1 MGMFKKKLEA
11 RELTLDDLFV
21 SSSVR
26 EIAVNRENALEIPV
40 VKSCV
45 NLISSTIC
53 SLPVKLY
60 KEQDGKVVEVINDNR
75 IKLLNSETGDLLDSY
90 QMKEQMILDYL
101 LYGQAYSYIKKE
113 KNKVTSLHHV
123 EKSFIIPM
131 KNTHPIFK
139 DANLSIGG
147 KSYEPWE
154 FIQLLKDSKD
164 GVSGKG
170 ILDTNPMVLKAS
182 YYLLNHQKNLS
193 VNGGVH
199 KGIIKSLKK
208 LSQESIDLLKEN
220 WRKLYSNNSNDAI
233 ILNEGLE
240 YVPVSANNKDMQTKE
255 QIEILNQEICS
266 IFNVP
271 YSIVLGKATKDE
283 YDLYI
288 KSCIVPILKAF
299 ENALNRTLLLESEK
313 ESLFWEFDLSEINKA
328 NVVDRYKAHEI
339 ALKNGI
345 KNINEVRYEENLDNV
360 EGLDFI
366 RLSLADVLLNPKDG
380 TVYTP
385 NTNET
390 TIINNKKSVVES
402 EVA

>member
-1 MGMFKKKLEA
+1 
-11 RELTLDDLFV
+11 
-21 SSSVR
+21 
-26 EIAVNRENALEIPV
+26 
-40 VKSCV
+40 
-45 NLISSTIC
+45 
-53 SLPVKLY
+53 
-60 KEQDGKVVEVINDNR
+60 
-75 IKLLNSETGDLLDSY
+75 
-90 QMKEQMILDYL
+90 
-101 LYGQAYSYIKKE
+101 
-113 KNKVTSLHHV
+113 
-123 EKSFIIPM
+123 
-131 KNTHPIFK
+131 
-139 DANLSIGG
+139 
-147 KSYEPWE
+147 
-154 FIQLLKDSKD
+154 
-164 GVSGKG
+164 
-170 ILDTNPMVLKAS
+170 MVLKAS

-271 YSIVLGKATKDE
+271 SSIVLGKATKDE

-345 KNINEVRYEENLDNV
+345 KNINEVRYEENLDNI

-390 TIINNKKSVVES
+390 TTINNKKSVDES

>member
-1 MGMFKKKLEA
+1 MGMFKKKLET
-11 RELTLDDLFV
+11 RELTLNDLFV
-21 SSSVR
+21 SSSAK
-26 EIAVNRENALEIPV
+26 EITINRENALEIPV

-45 NLISSTIC
+45 NLISNTIC

-60 KEQDGKVVEVINDNR
+60 KEQDGKVFEVINDNR

-101 LYGQAYSYIKKE
+101 LYGQAYSYINKQ
-113 KNKVTSLHHV
+113 KNNVISLHHV
-123 EKSFIIPM
+123 EKSFVIPM
-131 KNTHPIFK
+131 ANTNPIFK
-139 DANLSIGG
+139 DANLNIGG

-164 GVSGKG
+164 GITGKG

-385 NTNET
+385 NTKET
-390 TIINNKKSVVES
+390 TTINNTKPVVES

>member
-1 MGMFKKKLEA
+1 MGMFKKKTET

-21 SSSVR
+21 SSSVK
-26 EIAVNRENALEIPV
+26 EIAINKENALEIPAL
-40 VKSCV
+40 KSCI
-45 NLISSTIC
+45 NLISNTIC
-53 SLPVKLY
+53 SLPVRLY
-60 KEQDGKVVEVINDNR
+60 KEQDGKVVEVVEDNR

-101 LYGQAYSYIKKE
+101 LHGQAYSYIKKE
-113 KNKVTSLHHV
+113 KNRIISLHHV
-123 EKSFIIPM
+123 EKPFIIAM

-139 DANLSIGG
+139 DANLSING

-170 ILDTNPMVLKAS
+170 ILDTNPMLLKAS

-199 KGIIKSLKK
+199 KGIIKTLKK

-220 WRKLYSNNSNDAI
+220 WVKLYSNNTNDAI

-271 YSIVLGKATKDE
+271 YNLVIGKASKEE

-299 ENALNRTLLLESEK
+299 ENALNRSLLLESEK
-313 ESLFWEFDLSEINKA
+313 EELFFEFDLSEISKA
-328 NVVDRYKAHEI
+328 NVIDRYKAHEI

-345 KNINEVRYEENLDNV
+345 KTINEVRYEENLDHI
-360 EGLDFI
+360 EGLEFI

-385 NTNET
+385 NTKET
-390 TIINNKKSVVES
+390 VSIDNTKSAVES
-402 EVA
+402 EV

>member
-123 EKSFIIPM
+123 KKSFIIPM

-390 TIINNKKSVVES
+390 TTINNKKSVVES